1 MHLDILPGLP
11 HGFLSF
17 STVGFEIFEVFA
29 CSFFNSFNSPVF
41 QFQLS
46 KEAHEGSKICIQRV
60 SELLGINLDKEDG
73 KVRIFC

>member
-17 STVGFEIFEVFA
+17 STVGFEIFEVSHVA
-29 CSFFNSFNSPVF
+29 FFIHLTHPFF

-46 KEAHEGSKICIQRV
+46 KEAHEGSKICIKRV
-60 SELLGINLDKEDG
+60 SELLGINLDTEDG